1 VQRKDVRGLASAA
14 SLRILTAIRTG
25 HDCDWRFNLINA
37 GGEKWVAKP
46 AGIRHC
52 DRHPLSALSILMDG
66 HGVDFG
72 VPRKPQVDFGELGGI
87 GEGKTA

>member
-1 VQRKDVRGLASAA
+1 MQAVKNG
-14 SLRILTAIRTG
+14 
-25 HDCDWRFNLINA
+25 WRSQP
-37 GGEKWVAKP
+37 ES
-46 AGIRHC
+46 GIATVTS
-52 DRHPLSALSILMDG
+52 LSALSILMDG